1 LTWSAQECGCWAAQ
15 TVTANLPEATSRRK
29 SSKGDFMLDSAK
41 TWLVTSIV
49 SILLACATVGTATAA
64 TAYPAKPIR
73 MVVPFAPGGSTD
85 LVGRMIAQKLADL
98 LGQSVFVDN
107 RAGGAT
113 NIGAEFAARSAPD
126 GYTLFM
132 ASSTQVINASLFPKL
147 NYDLARD
154 FAAISIIA
162 SSPAMLVVSPNVSAR
177 SVKELVA
184 LIRAQ
189 PGKLAFASG
198 GTGSTGHL
206 AGELFRI
213 SDPAINVI
221 HVPYKGSGPAMID
234 LLSGQV
240 QYLFGFTDVL
250 PFVKSGKL
258 RALAVTSAKRLE
270 DFPDLPS
277 MQESGLKD
285 FEVSVW
291 FGLLA
296 PAGTPAEIV
305 DQLNAQTA
313 KAVDELT
320 PRLRALSA
328 YPLRSSPAQFATFI
342 KQDIARWAPAV
353 QRSGA
358 KPE

>member
-1 LTWSAQECGCWAAQ
+1 
-15 TVTANLPEATSRRK
+15 
-29 SSKGDFMLDSAK
+29 
-41 TWLVTSIV
+41 
-49 SILLACATVGTATAA
+49 
-64 TAYPAKPIR
+64 
-73 MVVPFAPGGSTD
+73 
-85 LVGRMIAQKLADL
+85 
-98 LGQSVFVDN
+98 
-107 RAGGAT
+107 
-113 NIGAEFAARSAPD
+113 
-126 GYTLFM
+126 
-132 ASSTQVINASLFPKL
+132 
-147 NYDLARD
+147 
-154 FAAISIIA
+154 
-162 SSPAMLVVSPNVSAR
+162 
-177 SVKELVA
+177 
-184 LIRAQ
+184 
-189 PGKLAFASG
+189 
-198 GTGSTGHL
+198 
-206 AGELFRI
+206 
-213 SDPAINVI
+213 
-221 HVPYKGSGPAMID
+221 MID

-285 FEVSVW
+285 FEVNVW

-328 YPLRSSPAQFATFI
+328 YPLRSSPAQFAAFI
-342 KQDIARWAPAV
+342 KQDIERWAPAV
-353 QRSGA
+353 LRSGA